1 MKCPKCGTTEGI
13 KWFLRHQQE
22 NDQDESTLA
31 NVITILCTNC
41 GENQTFFLADCLDII
56 FSDWAETLS
65 PNQVNME
72 LLTELLNSSNSNI
85 AALYPEIL
93 EELEQSNEAKEE
105 QLNKKEEQSD

>member
-1 MKCPKCGTTEGI
+1 MKCPKCSTTEGI

-56 FSDWAETLS
+56 FSDWAETLN

-72 LLTELLNSSNSNI
+72 LLAELLNSSNSNMV
-85 AALYPEIL
+85 LYPEML
-93 EELEQSNEAKEE
+93 EELEQSKEVEEE
-105 QLNKKEEQSD
+105 QLDKEEEEQSD